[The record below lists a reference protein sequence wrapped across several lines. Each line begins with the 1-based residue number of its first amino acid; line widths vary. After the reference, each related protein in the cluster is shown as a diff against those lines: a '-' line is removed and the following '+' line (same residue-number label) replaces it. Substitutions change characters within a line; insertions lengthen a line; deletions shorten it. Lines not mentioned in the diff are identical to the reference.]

1 MGIPSYYR
9 HLVRKI
15 NNFYCR
21 RPEPLGWLLM
31 DYNCLIYQVLRGFEK
46 PYSFDDNNDWEAA
59 FIEEVCK
66 YTGTIIED
74 SGCGAANVYI
84 ALDGVVPLAKMRQQ
98 RMRRFKSI
106 AIAKQE
112 KRFQS
117 GWDTNAITPGTQFMA
132 KLAAGHRKRFH
143 GDVVSD
149 SSDT

>member
-66 YTGTIIED
+66 YTGTIV
-74 SGCGAANVYI
+74 SLKKLFGA
-84 ALDGVVPLAKMRQQ
+84 
-98 RMRRFKSI
+98 S
-106 AIAKQE
+106 
-112 KRFQS
+112 
-117 GWDTNAITPGTQFMA
+117 
-132 KLAAGHRKRFH
+132 
-143 GDVVSD
+143 
-149 SSDT
+149 